1 MIIGAAFLTRH
12 WLYFSLLILSGCSLS
27 SFENSYIFA
36 NKKMSI
42 QTVEVNDLILKN
54 EESFAVIQINKKNQ
68 FTAEIKSVSDF
79 EEKWQTSTGKVL
91 TMQNGKIIKTS
102 GLDNDFKIIYYPALS
117 SLDGIHNGYI
127 RFSNPD
133 SGFLNIKSNFKIIEA
148 SSKKNKY
155 KNTTM
160 IEETFS
166 VDSIGWSGKNY
177 YWVDKDS
184 KLMKSE
190 QYINPFSDKI
200 FFDIKKNSD

>member
-1 MIIGAAFLTRH
+1 
-12 WLYFSLLILSGCSLS
+12 
-27 SFENSYIFA
+27 
-36 NKKMSI
+36 MSI
-42 QTVEVNDLILKN
+42 QTVEANDLILKN
-54 EESFAVIQINKKNQ
+54 KETFAVIQINKKNQ

-102 GLDNDFKIIYYPALS
+102 GLDNDFKIIFYPALS
-117 SLDGIHNGYI
+117 SLEGIYNGYI

-155 KNTTM
+155 KNTIM

-166 VDSIGWSGKNY
+166 VDSIGWGGKNY